1 VLKAENRKGCLQRDG
16 VERKEYAGAR
26 SSSARESTERGGAND
41 LLERILERENLNRAY
56 KQVKRNHGA
65 PGIDGMTVENAL
77 LWIRENREELLQ
89 SIREGQYK
97 PSPVRRKEIPK
108 PDGGV
113 RKLGIPTVIDRVI
126 QQAIAQKLQ
135 PIFEPLFSDGSYGY
149 RPKRSAQQAIQK
161 VKNYAE
167 QGYGYAVEID
177 LSKYF
182 DTLNHE
188 LLLNLLRRQIH
199 DERVTQ
205 LIKKYLKSGVMEGGT
220 FTRTEEGSP
229 QGGPLSPLLSNI
241 YLNEFDQEME
251 RRGVKVIRYAD
262 DIVVLAKSKRAAG
275 RLLESCRRYLED
287 KLKLKMNVQKS
298 KVVSVLAIKH
308 FKFLGF
314 CLGKNGKGVYIRAHR
329 KSLAKAKRKLK
340 ELTRRNQGRNV
351 RIVME
356 NVKSFIRGWL
366 GYYYVA
372 DIKRTLM
379 SWNEWLRRRLRMY
392 IWKQW
397 KKPRTRIMNLKKL
410 GIPEWQAYQ
419 WGNTR
424 LGYWRIA
431 GSAVLNRSI
440 TNEKLALAGYYDFPA
455 QYEQLRLMHSSG

>member
-1 VLKAENRKGCLQRDG
+1 
-16 VERKEYAGAR
+16 
-26 SSSARESTERGGAND
+26 
-41 LLERILERENLNRAY
+41 
-56 KQVKRNHGA
+56 
-65 PGIDGMTVENAL
+65 M
-77 LWIRENREELLQ
+77 
-89 SIREGQYK
+89 
-97 PSPVRRKEIPK
+97 
-108 PDGGV
+108 
-113 RKLGIPTVIDRVI
+113 
-126 QQAIAQKLQ
+126 
-135 PIFEPLFSDGSYGY
+135 
-149 RPKRSAQQAIQK
+149 
-161 VKNYAE
+161 
-167 QGYGYAVEID
+167 
-177 LSKYF
+177 
-182 DTLNHE
+182 
-188 LLLNLLRRQIH
+188 
-199 DERVTQ
+199 
-205 LIKKYLKSGVMEGGT
+205 
-220 FTRTEEGSP
+220 
-229 QGGPLSPLLSNI
+229 SPLLSNV

-262 DIVVLAKSKRAAG
+262 DIVVLARSKRAAN

-298 KVVSVLAIKH
+298 KVVSVLAKKH

-329 KSLAKAKRKLK
+329 ESLAKAKRKLK
-340 ELTRRNQGRNV
+340 QLTRRNQGRNV
-351 RIVME
+351 RMVME
-356 NVKSFIRGWL
+356 NVKSFIRGWI

-397 KKPRTRIMNLKKL
+397 KKPRTRITNLKKM

-431 GSAVLNRSI
+431 GSTILSRSI